1 MISVY
6 RGAAGCLDNAV
17 LFVGMAMGAAL
28 SSLLQAQQEWMAA
41 TTLAV
46 PAVRFRGVAAPVARD
61 DSGVCTGDPT
71 GHFVI
76 AQQCDEPAVTMVL

>member
-1 MISVY
+1 
-6 RGAAGCLDNAV
+6 
-17 LFVGMAMGAAL
+17 
-28 SSLLQAQQEWMAA
+28 MAA